1 MLKKLAHIVGNRPQF
16 IKLAPFLRATALSG
30 EVNDV
35 IIHSGQHYDFEMSR
49 TFFEEFEIPK
59 PDYNLGIGSGTHA
72 EQTGAIMTEL
82 EPLLQKEQP
91 HFVIVYGDTN
101 TTLAGALCTAKMHLP
116 LAHVES
122 GLREYIWRPEEIN
135 RKLSDHCSNLLFCP
149 TQTAVE
155 CLRKEGV

>member
-101 TTLAGALCTAKMHLP
+101 TTLAEVDENGYHVFGKKMP
-116 LAHVES
+116 KPTTKD
-122 GLREYIWRPEEIN
+122 G
-135 RKLSDHCSNLLFCP
+135 NLLTSRNSF
-149 TQTAVE
+149 
-155 CLRKEGV
+155 